1 MAQAP
6 AFNATRPSGGEA
18 SGLTQPR
25 KWLMERCGGFTQFG
39 QFIDEKSPQ
48 LVEFGGEFH
57 LLLRSYGP
65 ILLTM
70 IKIVLIAGI
79 SFAALCQ

>member
-1 MAQAP
+1 
-6 AFNATRPSGGEA
+6 
-18 SGLTQPR
+18 
-25 KWLMERCGGFTQFG
+25 MERFG
-39 QFIDEKSPQ
+39 YFARFRLFIDEKSPQ